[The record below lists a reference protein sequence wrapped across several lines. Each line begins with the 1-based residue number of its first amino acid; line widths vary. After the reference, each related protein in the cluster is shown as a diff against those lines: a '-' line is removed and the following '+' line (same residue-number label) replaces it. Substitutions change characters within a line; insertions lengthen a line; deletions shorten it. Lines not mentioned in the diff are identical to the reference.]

1 MTTPGTLQQLG
12 SLQTM
17 VRALAEETDEAR
29 FRTQYHPDLSPLGWH
44 LGHCVYAECYW
55 LYEAVS
61 GDRELT
67 AAIENLYIPA
77 NIPKQKRG
85 AKLPQRTQLLAW
97 AEQVQRQNLLHLKQL
112 TSPAADHQLHADEY
126 LPHFLIQHYCQHVE
140 TMIMV
145 LHQKALHNV
154 LTPFPVEKPLVSV
167 PVTRDTLKI
176 PGGHYKIGGRLPL
189 AYDNE
194 LPQQR
199 AKLGSFHIARRP
211 ASNAEFLAFMEA
223 GGYLQEDFWDT
234 EGWGWRQRTLVT
246 QPQHW
251 RQDESGNWYGIGL
264 RGAYELIPDEPVF
277 GISFFE
283 AEAYARWA
291 GGKLPHEYQWETA
304 SRLGLIEQ
312 TGRAWEWCRNTFH
325 PYEGFTPF
333 PYKDYS
339 QPWFDD
345 AHYTLRGG
353 SIHTQSQL
361 RRHSFR
367 NFYTPDKRHIFAG
380 LRLVFEE

>member
-17 VRALAEETDEAR
+17 VRALAEETDETT

-61 GDRELT
+61 GNRELT

-77 NIPKQKRG
+77 NSPKQERG
-85 AKLPQRTQLLAW
+85 AKLPQRERLLEW
-97 AEQVQRQNLLHLKQL
+97 AEQVQQHNLLHLKQL
-112 TSPAADHQLHADEY
+112 TSPAADHHLHADEY
-126 LPHFLIQHYCQHVE
+126 LQHFLIQHRCQHVE

-145 LHQKALHNV
+145 LHQKALHDTV
-154 LTPFPVEKPLVSV
+154 APFSVEKPLVCA
-167 PVTRDTLKI
+167 PVTRNALRI
-176 PGGHYKIGGRLPL
+176 PDGYYKVGGQPPL

-199 AKLGSFHIARRP
+199 VKIDSFHIARCP
-211 ASNAEFLAFMEA
+211 VSNAEFLAFMEA
-223 GGYLQEDFWDT
+223 DGYLQEDSWGSK
-234 EGWGWRQRTLVT
+234 GWAWRQQTLAAH
-246 QPQHW
+246 PEHW
-251 RQDESGNWYGIGL
+251 RRDGNRNWYGIGL
-264 RGAYELIPDEPVF
+264 RGAYELIPDEPVS
-277 GISFFE
+277 GISYFE
-283 AEAYARWA
+283 AEAYAHWA

-304 SRLGLIEQ
+304 SRLELIEQ
-312 TGRAWEWCRNTFH
+312 TGRVWEWCRNTFH

-333 PYKDYS
+333 PYEDYS
-339 QPWFDD
+339 QPWFDG

-353 SIHTQSQL
+353 SIHTQPQV

-367 NFYTPDKRHIFAG
+367 NFYTPDKRHVFAG
-380 LRLVFEE
+380 LRLVFN